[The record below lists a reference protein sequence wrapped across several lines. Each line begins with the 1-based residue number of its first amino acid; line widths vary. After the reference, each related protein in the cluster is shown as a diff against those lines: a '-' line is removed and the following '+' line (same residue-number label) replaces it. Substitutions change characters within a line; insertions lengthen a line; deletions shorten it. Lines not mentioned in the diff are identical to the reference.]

1 MGWTDKVFGSSSNK
15 QLTTQTAAQ
24 KNAMNKYLK
33 SMQGGIGTNVNTL
46 QGYAE
51 EGYNPYDAIGG
62 TALVNQMQKNI
73 DADRQG
79 QINALKGGH
88 TNRFSMASAAATGNA
103 YDQAQKQQTD
113 LAYKDLLTQA
123 QYGQQAYSNQNQAI
137 GSLFNQS
144 NSLLGLN
151 TFQNQPQINKGLTD
165 YIGQSAG
172 AVSDLAGMKKTL
184 WGR

>member
-1 MGWTDKVFGSSSNK
+1 MGWTDKVFGSSKNK
-15 QLTTQTAAQ
+15 KLDLQTKQQKGLTNEYLNALKGGAA
-24 KNAMNKYLK
+24 
-33 SMQGGIGTNVNTL
+33 TNVDTL
-46 QGYAE
+46 QDYAE

-62 TALVNQMQKNI
+62 TALVDQMQKNI

-88 TNRFSMASAAATGNA
+88 MNRFSMASAAATGNA

-151 TFQNQPQINKGLTD
+151 TFQNQTQVNKGLTD

-172 AVSDLAGMKKTL
+172 AVSDLVNMKKTL
-184 WGR
+184 WG